1 MKVVIA
7 KGFRGFALSEDGVV
21 HMAKLG
27 SERAQRE
34 LARAKKEGRFFG
46 YGTDDD
52 LSVYDRADP
61 LLVETVEDLGEKA
74 GQKYSKLAVVEVQE
88 PYRIEEVSE
97 LVKTSRGEIRNYK
110 EVVVS
115 L

>member
-7 KGFRGFALSEDGVV
+7 KGFRGFALSELGVG

-27 SERAQRE
+27 STRAQRE
-34 LARAKKEGRFFG
+34 LARAAKEGRFFG
-46 YGTDDD
+46 YGMEND
-52 LSVYDRADP
+52 LSEYDRKDP
-61 LLVETVEDLGEKA
+61 LLVQTVEELGEKA
-74 GQKYSKLAVVEVQE
+74 GQKYSKLAVVEVE
-88 PYRIEEVSE
+88 GPFRIEEVSE

-110 EVVVS
+110 EVVIS